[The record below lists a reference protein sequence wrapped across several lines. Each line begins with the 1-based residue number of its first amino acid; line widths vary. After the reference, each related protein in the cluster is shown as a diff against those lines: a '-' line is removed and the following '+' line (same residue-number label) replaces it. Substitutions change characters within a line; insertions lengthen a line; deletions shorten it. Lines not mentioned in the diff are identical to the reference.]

1 MTQIKSQLRPTSLN
15 FNILKRRPHDS
26 CVNGKNMLIAENRPE
41 LQRNFNW
48 LESVK
53 TRPTPV
59 KKNRAIP
66 VRTGYYGKINT
77 FVRLYNGNCINS
89 ERVSK
94 PI

>member
-1 MTQIKSQLRPTSLN
+1 MGGVQTTDNRVNAKVEASLN
-15 FNILKRRPHDS
+15 LRF
-26 CVNGKNMLIAENRPE
+26 AE
-41 LQRNFNW
+41 
-48 LESVK
+48 SG
-53 TRPTPV
+53 T
-59 KKNRAIP
+59 KNRAIP

>member
-15 FNILKRRPHDS
+15 VNILKRRPHDS

-53 TRPTPV
+53 TRPTG
-59 KKNRAIP
+59 KKTAIP
-66 VRTGYYGKINT
+66 VRTGYYGKNKYFRKI
-77 FVRLYNGNCINS
+77 V
-89 ERVSK
+89 
-94 PI
+94 

>member
-15 FNILKRRPHDS
+15 VNILKRRPHDC

-53 TRPTPV
+53 TRPTG
-59 KKNRAIP
+59 KKNCDSSANGILWENKYFR
-66 VRTGYYGKINT
+66 KI
-77 FVRLYNGNCINS
+77 V
-89 ERVSK
+89 
-94 PI
+94 